1 MNLENNKSE
10 NIGRIPYK
18 YNNET
23 IYEWEQNIED
33 VIIYIKLPPVLLPEN
48 KEIVKSNLKLGE
60 KMPKLEIKFSSKR
73 LSVGISGNPPYL
85 NHELFS
91 NIKDSECIWC
101 IEDKEAVITLPKAIK
116 AETWK
121 CAFKG
126 HNQLNDFQV
135 EEVKKKILKERFQE
149 EHSGFDFSDAQ
160 INGNVPD
167 PKKFLGGLN
176 YK

>member
-1 MNLENNKSE
+1 MNIEDSKNV
-10 NIGRIPYK
+10 NISRIPYK
-18 YNNET
+18 YNGET
-23 IYEWEQNIED
+23 VYEWEQNIED
-33 VIIYIKLPPVLLPEN
+33 IIIYIALPPVLLPEN
-48 KEIVKSNLKLGE
+48 KEIILKNLKTGE
-60 KMPKLEIKFSSKR
+60 KMPKLEVIFKSKT

-85 NHELFS
+85 SLDLFS
-91 NIKDSECIWC
+91 TVKESECLWC
-101 IEDKEAVITLPKAIK
+101 IEDKEVVITLPKAIK

-121 CAFKG
+121 SAFKG
-126 HNQLNDFQV
+126 HGELNELQI
-135 EEVKKKILKERFQE
+135 EETKKKILKERFQE